1 VERYQKL
8 ITTFISLRKTLLL
21 LGITLGSVTLLLYI
35 LSPQIF
41 AFMQHHLEQKLAFY
55 SVAEPFLAHVKL
67 AFFSA
72 LFLLMPLILHVLW
85 GALAMPFGLTAA
97 SRFIFTVSTIGLFYA
112 GSLFC
117 YFVTLPF
124 GVRFLLS
131 FGSRTLHPL
140 ISIDK
145 FVSFIAIFILAF
157 GVIFE
162 LPVFM
167 VFCSMAGICPRGT
180 FEKNRRYALL
190 IISIAAALLTPTPD
204 VVNMMLM
211 GGPLYLLYETG
222 ILAIKIMGYK

>member
-1 VERYQKL
+1 VEQYEKL
-8 ITTFISLRKTLLL
+8 IATFISLRKTLLL
-21 LGITLGSVTLLLYI
+21 LGVTLCSVTLLLYI

-72 LFLLMPLILHVLW
+72 LFLLMPLLLHVLW
-85 GALAMPFGLTAA
+85 GALALPFGLTAA
-97 SRFIFTVSTIGLFYA
+97 SRFLFTASTVGLFYA

-131 FGSRTLHPL
+131 FGSRTLQPL

-167 VFCSMAGICPRGT
+167 VFCSRAGICPRRT

-211 GGPLYLLYETG
+211 GGPLYLLYEAG
-222 ILAIKIMGYK
+222 ILVTKIMGYK